1 MRLPGSRGRVQR
13 EGETAAGVLVEAG
26 LLRGKLL
33 VRFPD
38 GAEQEVSIG
47 NPFGDNTDGR
57 WRIGQKL
64 PVRFDPDDRTNVVVD
79 KAALK
84 AALEQASTRV
94 NEQARE
100 NALRDLRGEKADDR
114 GVPTLDPA
122 VAASDP
128 ELAELVEEAK
138 REQEK

>member
-1 MRLPGSRGRVQR
+1 VKR
-13 EGETAAGVLVEAG
+13 EGETAAGVLIEAG
-26 LLRGKLL
+26 TLRGKLL

-38 GAEQEVSIG
+38 GAEQEVGIG
-47 NPFGDNTDGR
+47 NPFGDSEDVR
-57 WRIGQKL
+57 WRVGQKL

-84 AALEQASTRV
+84 AAFEQTSTRLK
-94 NEQARE
+94 EQARAD
-100 NALRDLRGEKADDR
+100 ALRDLRGETADDS

-128 ELAELVEEAK
+128 ELAELVELEK
-138 REQEK
+138 QERENEK